1 MPRRSRRCQPRRLGG
16 AFQHGPDNPLA
27 GLEGRASLLRR
38 LGEVAA
44 GRPDL
49 FGAPARLGNLYDFWL
64 ARRDGLP
71 APDMLRLVLR
81 ALRADLAGAAVS
93 SAACRSAI
101 AAGIRRCRATGSCR
115 FTSSANGWSIR

>member
-1 MPRRSRRCQPRRLGG
+1 MPRRSRRCRPTRLGD
-16 AFQHGPDNPLA
+16 AFQHGPENPLA

-64 ARRDGLP
+64 ARRDDLP

-81 ALRADLAGAAVS
+81 AFGPIWPGRCR

-101 AAGIRRCRATGSCR
+101 AAGIRRCRATVSCR